1 MHAYDAIAKYR
12 GGLFRSWLLRI
23 TANAS
28 YDILRR
34 AQRKPTTTLPDAEE
48 GEAELPDRYA
58 ADPEAEAGRSELY
71 RYLDAALRLL
81 PEDQRMAVVLC
92 DVYGMDYG
100 EVADAT
106 ESALGTVKSRIH
118 RGRLRLRELMAEH
131 RELFLNESASGPM
144 TMHNLASS
152 RRRAARRLCRR
163 RSPTRSPTR
172 RSFLTSPTCDRCRPL
187 VDELSLLLGALAE
200 LPDLAPSRP
209 LRLIPPVPDA
219 PPPARRSWL
228 RRLTA
233 PAMAAGAA
241 LFLIGAIGIGATGAI
256 AGLVSKSASFGTD
269 QAGGPAMRAS
279 ARVAGAD
286 SPSLV
291 ARRHARQTRGS
302 TELRLPATMG
312 SASRALQPGATA
324 DRADGDRH

>member
-1 MHAYDAIAKYR
+1 MLPRDPARPASRTAPLPDEEAVIARAAAGDRTAFTQLIEHYQSACYGLAWRLLGDPDQAADATQDAFVHAYDAIAKYR

-48 GEAELPDRYA
+48 GEAELPDRAA

-81 PEDQRMAVVLC
+81 PQDQRTAVVLC

-131 RELFLNESASGPM
+131 RELFLNE
-144 TMHNLASS
+144 
-152 RRRAARRLCRR
+152 RRL
-163 RSPTRSPTR
+163 
-172 RSFLTSPTCDRCRPL
+172 DR
-187 VDELSLLLGALAE
+187 
-200 LPDLAPSRP
+200 
-209 LRLIPPVPDA
+209 
-219 PPPARRSWL
+219 
-228 RRLTA
+228 
-233 PAMAAGAA
+233 
-241 LFLIGAIGIGATGAI
+241 
-256 AGLVSKSASFGTD
+256 
-269 QAGGPAMRAS
+269 
-279 ARVAGAD
+279 
-286 SPSLV
+286 
-291 ARRHARQTRGS
+291 
-302 TELRLPATMG
+302 
-312 SASRALQPGATA
+312 
-324 DRADGDRH
+324 